1 MSLRAPALLLSV
13 LIATSARAAD
23 VFVPPVLKGVKGD
36 AKGLTHRPVPFPADD
51 QTWSVVRSRNFIFIS
66 AAGEKRTRAIAEDL
80 ETLAAALRRL
90 NPEFK
95 ADAPNPTRVIVFNR
109 RGEAQPYF
117 NLLLDREEAN
127 VSGVYVAQ
135 KQGGSMLINLGSSSK
150 ERTPLHELVHNLMS
164 TAGMNAPLW
173 LDEGL
178 AEYFGNADVR
188 RGKIRAGGPVT
199 GHLEAMRRRE
209 KPIPLKQLL
218 SVLRES
224 DTYNLPSGQR
234 EFYAQSWAAVD
245 WLMRE
250 GGERQEKFYAVV
262 RDLRD
267 GVAVETALQNRYG
280 RTLTEMQQAIER
292 YRGFARSQ
300 YSLTI
305 TVDDV
310 DTATTTTRLERA
322 DLLFELGRFLAGL
335 DNTMVEAERHFK
347 ASLDANP
354 NHARAI
360 AAIGGLRASEAR
372 YEEAVNLFD
381 RAIKADPND
390 ASVHLAYAE
399 ALLETQIGSLAQ
411 ANMTQPEDVAR
422 FRKAR
427 QLAERAVALG
437 TTETA
442 RAEAA
447 IGITYIVENDSG
459 LAPGIAALERARA
472 LAPGR
477 LDVPMHLFAMYRR
490 VGDRAKADPL
500 FAFLDKARNAQI
512 AYAAR
517 AVIMRVELARAN
529 RLVQDNKLDEAADVI
544 RGLAK
549 ATADESARA
558 DLNKQAD
565 EIGRVAVQN
574 REIHIYN
581 KAINEVNRGE
591 YRNAMKT
598 ITQLLSTATDP
609 TIIRDATT
617 LKQKL
622 VVRLGS

>member
-490 VGDRAKADPL
+490 VGDRANADPL